1 MTNTSS
7 MQAGY
12 AAKKKAANTAIY
24 IILSIMVLI
33 WISPIVWLVLASFS
47 GDGVTTGLVPK
58 SYTFENY
65 ARLGH
70 DFSTKYVPTA
80 EFNDPESTNPN
91 SKTQLDQKAA
101 EYKVMAEE
109 GDQTVVRV
117 YYKADE
123 MPFPYF
129 KWILNTLIVA
139 ILSCV
144 ISTLLILMVSYAL
157 SRLRFKSRK
166 TFLNLGLVLGMF
178 PGFMSMAATYNIMEI
193 FGLKQNL
200 FALVIVYSAGA
211 GLGYQVAKGFFDTI
225 PRSLDEAA
233 KIDGATRNQIFWVI
247 ILPLSKPIIVYTALT
262 TFIGPWADYI
272 FVSYFMKDKSE
283 SYTIALGLYKMLAQE
298 TRNEYFTVFCAGA
311 VLIAIPITILFVVMQ
326 RFYVAGVTGGAVKG

>member
-1 MTNTSS
+1 MTNSTN

-12 AAKKKAANTAIY
+12 AAKKKAVNTLIY
-24 IILSIMVLI
+24 VILSIMVLI

-47 GDGVTTGLVPK
+47 GDGVTTGIVPR
-58 SYTFENY
+58 TFTFDNY
-65 ARLGH
+65 IRLFVEKDKTDGH
-70 DFSTKYVPTA
+70 ILPM
-80 EFNDPESTNPN
+80 N
-91 SKTQLDQKAA
+91 
-101 EYKVMAEE
+101 
-109 GDQTVVRV
+109 
-117 YYKADE
+117 E
-123 MPFPYF
+123 MQFPYLQ
-129 KWILNTLIVA
+129 WILNTFIVA
-139 ILSCV
+139 VLSCV
-144 ISTLLILMVSYAL
+144 ISTLIILMVSYAF
-157 SRLRFKSRK
+157 SRLRFKTRK
-166 TFLNLGLVLGMF
+166 TFLNLGLILGMF

-193 FGLKQNL
+193 FGLKQQL

-233 KIDGATRNQIFWVI
+233 KIDGATRNQIFWII

-272 FVSYFMKDKSE
+272 FVSYFMKANTE
-283 SYTIALGLYKMLAQE
+283 SYTIALGLYRMIQQE